1 MSSFEDIYH
10 RVLVD
15 SSAETV
21 FERLITAITHQRQK
35 VSTLLFPFLQVI
47 PDKTFHQWYQLLQ
60 EDEPSAH
67 DISNMTNLLVHTS
80 LHQLHFRRLIDL
92 VLIKCV

>member
-21 FERLITAITHQRQK
+21 FDRLISAMTHQRQK
-35 VSTLLFPFLQVI
+35 VSTLLFPFLQVL
-47 PDKTFHQWYQLLQ
+47 PDTTFQKWYQLLQ

-67 DISNMTNLLVHTS
+67 DIINMTNLLVHTS
-80 LHQLHFRRLIDL
+80 INQLHFRRLIDL